1 MDQNDRPVEIKDLN
15 KTQLILL
22 AILLSFV
29 VSIATG
35 IVTVTLMQQAP
46 TGFTQTVNRVV
57 QQTIEKVSPD
67 YSPNKVQTVV
77 VKEDDL
83 VVDAVTKT
91 RSHLYPLYTSKDATS
106 SIGEGYSIGG
116 GQFITS
122 SSALDTTHT
131 YSIKVGTT
139 YAEAKV
145 TAVSPLGFAFL
156 TTTDTTIK
164 LTDLPTGTF
173 GKDSDSKSGQTAVIV
188 SMQKVGKAIVQSI
201 SSLDP
206 TSKNSPNVIDLSP
219 EVAMKDDG
227 TFVVNLE
234 GDVIGLVL
242 AKNDTTEYV
251 IASDAVQTFIKNPP
265 VDLTQKTL

>member
-15 KTQLILL
+15 KTQLMLL

-67 YSPNKVQTVV
+67 YSPNKVQTVI

-83 VVDAVTKT
+83 VVDAVAKT
-91 RSHLYPLYTSKDATS
+91 RSRMYPIYTSKDATS
-106 SIGEGYSIGG
+106 SILDGYSIGG
-116 GQFITS
+116 GQFIAS
-122 SSALDTTHT
+122 SSALDSTHT

-145 TAVSPLGFAFL
+145 TAISPIGFALL
-156 TTTDTTIK
+156 TTIDPTIK
-164 LTDLPTGTF
+164 PADLPVGTF
-173 GKDSDSKSGQTAVIV
+173 GKNSDVKSGQTAVIV
-188 SMQKVGKAIVQSI
+188 SMQKVGKATIQSI

-206 TSKNSPNVIDLSP
+206 TSKNSSNVIDLSP
-219 EVAMKDDG
+219 EVQMKDDG
-227 TFVVNLE
+227 ALVVNLE
-234 GDVIGLVL
+234 GDVIGILL
-242 AKNDTTEYV
+242 AKDNSTEYV
-251 IASDAVQTFIKNPP
+251 IASDDIETFIKNPT
-265 VDLTQKTL
+265 VDLIQKTL

>member
-83 VVDAVTKT
+83 VVDAVAKT
-91 RSHLYPLYTSKDATS
+91 RGRMYPIYTSKDATS
-106 SIGEGYSIGG
+106 SILDGYSIGG
-116 GQFITS
+116 GEFVTS
-122 SSALDTTHT
+122 SSAIDPTHT
-131 YSIKVGTT
+131 YTIKVGAIF
-139 YAEAKV
+139 AEAKV
-145 TAVSPLGFAFL
+145 TAVSPIGFALL
-156 TTTDTTIK
+156 TTTDSSIK

-173 GKDSDSKSGQTAVIV
+173 GKDSDVKSGQTAIVV
-188 SMQKVGKAIVQSI
+188 SMQKVGKAIIQSI
-201 SSLDP
+201 SVLDP
-206 TSKNSPNVIDLSP
+206 TNKNSASVIDLSP
-219 EVAMKDDG
+219 EVQMKDDG
-227 TFVVNLE
+227 AFVVNLE
-234 GDVIGLVL
+234 GDVIGILL
-242 AKNDTTEYV
+242 AKNDSTEYV
-251 IASDAVQTFIKNPP
+251 IASDSVQTFIKNPT
-265 VDLTQKTL
+265 VDLIQKTL